1 MEENKKWMHKETERQ
16 RRQEMANLCTNLR
29 SLLPLEYIKG
39 KRSISDHVNE
49 AMNYIN
55 HLQIKVKQL
64 EAKKEEL
71 TNMSS
76 LNTNVPQTEST
87 SATNLQPFVIVQP
100 FPGGIEIVCSYS
112 FKKCFFPLSKVLFM
126 LAKEGL
132 NVISCTSN
140 KIDGR
145 FIYNILSEDPIMTG
159 VDFSELQRKLT
170 EAVSSS
176 SLPES
181 SSEPQNWQYLEK
193 NVYFQS
199 F

>member
-55 HLQIKVKQL
+55 HLQTKVKQL

-71 TNMSS
+71 TKKMSS
-76 LNTNVPQTEST
+76 LNTNVPQNDS
-87 SATNLQPFVIVQP
+87 SSSSTNLQPCVIVQP

-112 FKKCFFPLSKVLFM
+112 FNKCLFPLSKVLFVVIN
-126 LAKEGL
+126 EGL

-140 KIDGR
+140 TIDGR
-145 FIYNILSEDPIMTG
+145 FIYTIRSEDPTMTG
-159 VDFSELQRKLT
+159 IDYSELQRKLT
-170 EAVSSS
+170 EAISSS
-176 SLPES
+176 SNL
-181 SSEPQNWQYLEK
+181 
-193 NVYFQS
+193 
-199 F
+199 